1 MNASLLLPVTLL
13 LLSLACCIEIIRD
26 VAFGRYGQ
34 AMAGLLWGVIFIV
47 ATMMSAR
54 PLLALLGNGV

>member
-1 MNASLLLPVTLL
+1 MNASLLMPAALL
-13 LLSLACCIEIIRD
+13 LLSLACCIGIIRE

-34 AMAGLLWGVIFIV
+34 AIAGLLWGAILIV

-54 PLLALLGNGV
+54 PLLALLDSAI